1 MKLLFWLSVAIA
13 LVACAGKKKEAVQ
26 PTYQLPEIDLPDDED
41 LDDLPEA
48 GENNEDEK

>member
-1 MKLLFWLSVAIA
+1 MKFIFWIAVALA
-13 LVACAGKKKEAVQ
+13 LNACSGKKKEAVQ
-26 PTYQLPEIDLPDDED
+26 PVYEARDIDLPDDED